1 MPPMTDTLN
10 ALLADYQVHYQRMRG
25 YHWNVRGPWFFQLHA
40 KFEELYTGAALKV
53 DELAERV
60 LTLGARPYSTLA
72 EALKAARLE
81 EDEARGDAMA
91 MVKGTVDDLDRL
103 NGWLRAGVKE
113 AEKAGDEATLN
124 LLEGFAD
131 EQEKTAWMMRAMLG

>member
-1 MPPMTDTLN
+1 MSAINDTLN

-25 YHWNVRGPWFFQLHA
+25 YHWNVRGPMFFELHA

-60 LTLGARPYSTLA
+60 LTLGGRPLSTLA
-72 EALKAARLE
+72 EALKAARLK
-81 EDEARGDAMA
+81 EDAGRPDAMA
-91 MVKGTVDDLDRL
+91 MVKGTVADLDQL
-103 NGWLRAGVKE
+103 NGWLRTAVKAAG
-113 AEKAGDEATLN
+113 KAGDDATLN

-131 EQEKTAWMMRAMLG
+131 EQEKTAWMMRAFMG